1 MMPSRTSPGF
11 YGKVPNIGDFI
22 SRRLTS
28 QFVRP
33 WDEWLQVALARSRE
47 QLRSEWLDIYL
58 TSPIWRFILS
68 PGTCGAEACAGVL
81 MPSVDRVGR
90 YFPLTLAA
98 FIPRKELLPR
108 LFFIGAE
115 WFAKLESL
123 ALSVLDDGFDL
134 EQFDRDLQSQV
145 LEEFLPPN
153 GGSGGAEEQRQ
164 VDSEAA
170 TQKLSQSRVEAAGK
184 ASELYENLNAC
195 LASRFKPEYSL
206 WCTSGSEMVKP
217 SLIVFDGLPPPASF
231 TEFLAGPKGTWK
243 NAAFSL
249 ISQSDNRDNSGM
261 SWLSDIPS
269 QASGNPAAAAWSSSG
284 LTNVGHV
291 RKINQDAF
299 IERSEAGL
307 WAVADGMGGHKAGE
321 DASKAVVDALQTVS
335 PAGNNLER
343 FSSSVVV
350 RLKQVNSELIE
361 MARGFGAGEI
371 VGSTVVVLLAAGNR
385 CAAVWVGDS
394 RIYRY
399 RDRTLVQLTE
409 DHSLVA
415 ELSRMGVNNRE
426 ELSEGP
432 VSSVLTRALGAEER
446 IEVDTIISEAKEGDV
461 FLLCSD
467 GLTREVSSGEIAEIL
482 GKRDCERSSRE
493 LIDLALS
500 RGARDNVTVVVVR
513 YGAE

>member
-1 MMPSRTSPGF
+1 MIPSRTSPGF
-11 YGKVPNIGDFI
+11 YGKVPIIGDFI
-22 SRRLTS
+22 SRRLPS
-28 QFVRP
+28 HFVRP

-68 PGTCGAEACAGVL
+68 PGTCGTEACAGVL

-98 FIPRKELLPR
+98 FIRQKELLPR
-108 LFFIGAE
+108 LFFVGAE
-115 WFAKLESL
+115 WFGKLESL
-123 ALSVLDDGFDL
+123 ALSVLEEEFDL
-134 EQFDRDLQSQV
+134 EQFDRDLQNQV
-145 LEEFLPPN
+145 LEAFLPPDETS
-153 GGSGGAEEQRQ
+153 GSGDEQRQ
-164 VDSEAA
+164 VDSQAE
-170 TQKLSQSRVEAAGK
+170 TQKLSQNKVEAAGK
-184 ASELYENLNAC
+184 TGQAFANLNAC
-195 LASRFKPEYSL
+195 LASMFKPDYSI

-217 SLIVFDGLPPPASF
+217 SLLVFDGLPPPASF

-243 NAAFSL
+243 NAAFCL
-249 ISQSDNRDNSGM
+249 ISQSDNRDNSDM
-261 SWLSDIPS
+261 DWLFDGSGH
-269 QASGNPAAAAWSSSG
+269 AAGNPAAAAWSSSG
-284 LTNVGHV
+284 VSDVGHV

-299 IERSEAGL
+299 IERSETGL

-321 DASKAVVDALQTVS
+321 DASKAVVDALQTLS
-335 PAGNNLER
+335 PVGSNLER
-343 FSSSVVV
+343 FSAAVVV

-361 MARGFGAGEI
+361 MARKFGSGEI

-385 CAAVWVGDS
+385 CAAVWAGDS

-415 ELSRMGVNNRE
+415 ELSRMGVNSRE
-426 ELSEGP
+426 ELAEGP
-432 VSSVLTRALGAEER
+432 VSSVLTRALGAEEH
-446 IEVDTIISEAKEGDV
+446 IEIDVIMSEAKEGDV
-461 FLLCSD
+461 YLLCSD

-482 GKRDCERSSRE
+482 SKRDCDKSARE

-513 YGAE
+513 YGAV